1 MTAVKSLQKALRA
14 YWPNINAV
22 FPRLRVWHLSYVF
35 LRGAEIRNSTH
46 DIYLVKVKVSEE
58 KKGVEP

>member
-1 MTAVKSLQKALRA
+1 MKNLQKALGA
-14 YWPNINAV
+14 YWPNINTV

-58 KKGVEP
+58 KKRVEP